1 MARLRARAEWAADR
15 YQQRAQ
21 RQPLLGLPL
30 AFLARYAAR
39 QGVLLASAL
48 AFRMFLWLMPFALLV
63 AGILAGLSR
72 DHARTIQSASKQAGI
87 TGAASQ
93 QVITALKDGDKS
105 WWIAVLVGGLLFL
118 WTSRTLIRSLTL
130 VSAHA
135 WQAPARKPGQRHV
148 LLTTVVFA
156 VGWIVLF
163 VIGGLTTRMDRLFP
177 GGRLLG
183 IIVEVA
189 AVTAVWLVISLR
201 LPDTRSHWTDLLPGC
216 LLVGAGLTIMH
227 VASRV
232 YLPAKLAHSS
242 QMYGT
247 LGIAGTILAWL
258 LIIGQVVVCGA
269 FTNSVWAEYRA
280 RRRGAP
286 PEPVAR
292 DSPES
297 STKT

>member
-1 MARLRARAEWAADR
+1 
-15 YQQRAQ
+15 
-21 RQPLLGLPL
+21 
-30 AFLARYAAR
+30 
-39 QGVLLASAL
+39 
-48 AFRMFLWLMPFALLV
+48 
-63 AGILAGLSR
+63 
-72 DHARTIQSASKQAGI
+72 
-87 TGAASQ
+87 
-93 QVITALKDGDKS
+93 
-105 WWIAVLVGGLLFL
+105 
-118 WTSRTLIRSLTL
+118 
-130 VSAHA
+130 
-135 WQAPARKPGQRHV
+135 
-148 LLTTVVFA
+148 
-156 VGWIVLF
+156 
-163 VIGGLTTRMDRLFP
+163 
-177 GGRLLG
+177 
-183 IIVEVA
+183 
-189 AVTAVWLVISLR
+189 
-201 LPDTRSHWTDLLPGC
+201 
-216 LLVGAGLTIMH
+216 MH